1 MIKRKL
7 ITAGF
12 VIAMAAMVMS
22 GCKSGGTDK
31 ETTAAAAGETA
42 GSQESGTASGETKSE
57 EELTDE
63 ASLELGNYKGLTL
76 TAVKAGVTDEDL
88 EAELENLKGQYP
100 AEVTGRAAKLGDV
113 ANIDY
118 VGTKDGE
125 AFSGGTAEG
134 FDLALGSGTFID
146 GFEDGVVGMNVG
158 EEKDLNLTFPENY
171 KSADLAGQE
180 VVFHVTLNAIK
191 NAEETAIDDA
201 LAKRAMDDENATL
214 DQLRSQVYGGLENQ
228 AESNFFNEAGSELLN
243 QAIENSKVT
252 CDPDAVDDMYDQLV
266 ITYTAYAGQYGM
278 ELEEFLSMFLQTDK
292 AGLRAT
298 AENLVKQEMVLN
310 AIIEAEGIKATDEEK
325 DKLAQMNYFADAEEM
340 VSTYGEE
347 SANRLFQMGAAYY
360 YLIDNAVQGAP
371 AGAGE
376 TVEGHTES
384 QAAETTAP

>member
-1 MIKRKL
+1 MIKRNL

-12 VIAMAAMVMS
+12 VIAVVAMVMS
-22 GCKSGGTDK
+22 GCKSGSTDK
-31 ETTAAAAGETA
+31 ETTAAVTEETS
-42 GSQESGTASGETKSE
+42 GSQESGDASAETKAE

-63 ASLELGNYKGLTL
+63 ASLELGEYKGLTL

-88 EAELENLKGQYP
+88 EAELENLKSQYP

-158 EEKDLNLTFPENY
+158 EERDLNLTFPENY
-171 KSADLAGQE
+171 KSADLAGQD

-191 NAEETAIDDA
+191 NVENTAIDDA
-201 LAKRAMDDENATL
+201 LAQRVMDDADATV

-228 AESNFFNEAGSELLN
+228 AESIFFNEAGSELLN
-243 QAIENSKVT
+243 QAIENSTVT
-252 CDPDAVDDMYDQLV
+252 CDPDAVDDMYNQLV
-266 ITYTAYAGQYGM
+266 TTYTAYAGQYGM

-292 AGLRAT
+292 AGLKET

-310 AIIEAEGIKATDEEK
+310 AIIEAEGIEATDEEK
-325 DKLAQMNYFADAEEM
+325 DKLAQMNFFADADEM

-347 SANRLFQMGAAYY
+347 SADRLFQMGAAYY
-360 YLIDNAVQGAP
+360 YLIDNAVQDVP

-376 TVEGHTES
+376 TVEGQTSEP
-384 QAAETTAP
+384 AAP

>member
-1 MIKRKL
+1 MIKRNL

-12 VIAMAAMVMS
+12 VIAVAAMVMS
-22 GCKSGGTDK
+22 GCKSGSTDK
-31 ETTAAAAGETA
+31 ETTAAVTEETS
-42 GSQESGTASGETKSE
+42 GSQESGDASAETKAE

-63 ASLELGNYKGLTL
+63 ASLELGEYKGLTL

-88 EAELENLKGQYP
+88 EAELENLKSQYP

-158 EEKDLNLTFPENY
+158 EERDLNLTFPENY
-171 KSADLAGQE
+171 KSADLAGQD

-191 NAEETAIDDA
+191 NVENTAIDDA
-201 LAKRAMDDENATL
+201 LAQRVMDDADATV

-228 AESNFFNEAGSELLN
+228 AESIFFNEAGSELLN
-243 QAIENSKVT
+243 QAIENSTVT
-252 CDPDAVDDMYDQLV
+252 CDPDAVDDMYNQLV
-266 ITYTAYAGQYGM
+266 TTYTAYAGQYGM

-292 AGLRAT
+292 AGLKET
-298 AENLVKQEMVLN
+298 AENLMKQEMVLN
-310 AIIEAEGIKATDEEK
+310 AIIEAEGIEATDEEK
-325 DKLAQMNYFADAEEM
+325 DKLAQMNYFADADEM

-347 SANRLFQMGAAYY
+347 SADRLFQMGAAYY
-360 YLIDNAVQGAP
+360 YLIDNAVQDVP

-376 TVEGHTES
+376 TVEGQTSEP
-384 QAAETTAP
+384 AAP

>member
-100 AEVTGRAAKLGDV
+100 AEVTGCAAKLGDV

-266 ITYTAYAGQYGM
+266 TTYTAYAGQYGM

>member
-1 MIKRKL
+1 MIKRNL

-12 VIAMAAMVMS
+12 VIAVAAMVMS
-22 GCKSGGTDK
+22 GCKSGSTDK
-31 ETTAAAAGETA
+31 ETTAAVTEETS
-42 GSQESGTASGETKSE
+42 GSQESGAASAETKAE

-63 ASLELGNYKGLTL
+63 ASLELGEYKGLTL

-88 EAELENLKGQYP
+88 EAELENLKSQYP

-158 EEKDLNLTFPENY
+158 EERDLNLTFPENY
-171 KSADLAGQE
+171 KSADLAGQD

-191 NAEETAIDDA
+191 NVENTAIDDA
-201 LAKRAMDDENATL
+201 LAQRVMDDADATV

-228 AESNFFNEAGSELLN
+228 AESIFFNEAGSELLN
-243 QAIENSKVT
+243 QAIENSTVT
-252 CDPDAVDDMYDQLV
+252 CDPDAVDDMYNQLV
-266 ITYTAYAGQYGM
+266 TTYTAYAGQYGM
-278 ELEEFLSMFLQTDK
+278 ELEELLSMFLQTDK
-292 AGLRAT
+292 AGLKET

-310 AIIEAEGIKATDEEK
+310 AIIEAEGIEATDEEK
-325 DKLAQMNYFADAEEM
+325 DKLAQMNYFADADEM

-347 SANRLFQMGAAYY
+347 SADRLFQMGAAYY
-360 YLIDNAVQGAP
+360 YLIDNAVQDVP

-376 TVEGHTES
+376 TVEGQTSEP
-384 QAAETTAP
+384 AAP

>member
-1 MIKRKL
+1 MIKRNL

-12 VIAMAAMVMS
+12 VIAVAAMVMS
-22 GCKSGGTDK
+22 GCKSGSTDK
-31 ETTAAAAGETA
+31 ETTAAVTEETS
-42 GSQESGTASGETKSE
+42 GSQESGAASAETKAE

-63 ASLELGNYKGLTL
+63 ASLELGEYKGLTL

-88 EAELENLKGQYP
+88 EAELENLKSQYP

-158 EEKDLNLTFPENY
+158 EERDLNLTFPENY
-171 KSADLAGQE
+171 KSADLAGQD

-191 NAEETAIDDA
+191 NVENTAIDDA
-201 LAKRAMDDENATL
+201 LAQRVMDDTDATV

-228 AESNFFNEAGSELLN
+228 AESIFFNEAGSELLN
-243 QAIENSKVT
+243 QAIENSTVT
-252 CDPDAVDDMYDQLV
+252 CDPDAVDDMYNQLV
-266 ITYTAYAGQYGM
+266 TTYTAYAGQYGM

-292 AGLRAT
+292 AGLKET

-310 AIIEAEGIKATDEEK
+310 AIIEAEGIEATDEEK
-325 DKLAQMNYFADAEEM
+325 DKLAQMNYFADADEM

-347 SANRLFQMGAAYY
+347 SADRLFQMGAAYY
-360 YLIDNAVQGAP
+360 YLIDNAVQDVP

-376 TVEGHTES
+376 TVEGQTSEP
-384 QAAETTAP
+384 AAP

>member
-1 MIKRKL
+1 MIKRNL

-12 VIAMAAMVMS
+12 VIAVAAMVMS
-22 GCKSGGTDK
+22 GCKSGSTDK
-31 ETTAAAAGETA
+31 ETTAAVTEETS
-42 GSQESGTASGETKSE
+42 GSQESGAASAETKTE

-63 ASLELGNYKGLTL
+63 ASLELGEYKGLTL

-88 EAELENLKGQYP
+88 EAELENLKSQYP

-158 EEKDLNLTFPENY
+158 EERDLNLTFPENY
-171 KSADLAGQE
+171 KSADLAGQD

-191 NAEETAIDDA
+191 NVENTAIDDA
-201 LAKRAMDDENATL
+201 LAQRVMDDADATV

-228 AESNFFNEAGSELLN
+228 AESIFFNEAGSELLN
-243 QAIENSKVT
+243 QAIGNSTVT
-252 CDPDAVDDMYDQLV
+252 CDPDAVDDMYNQLV
-266 ITYTAYAGQYGM
+266 TTYTAYAGQYGM

-292 AGLRAT
+292 AGLKET

-310 AIIEAEGIKATDEEK
+310 AIIEAEGIEATDEEK
-325 DKLAQMNYFADAEEM
+325 DKLAQMNYFADADEM

-347 SANRLFQMGAAYY
+347 SADRLFQMGAAYY
-360 YLIDNAVQGAP
+360 YLIDNAVQDVP

-376 TVEGHTES
+376 TVEGQTSEP
-384 QAAETTAP
+384 AAP

>member
-1 MIKRKL
+1 MIKRNL

-12 VIAMAAMVMS
+12 VIAVAAMVMS
-22 GCKSGGTDK
+22 GCKSGSTDK
-31 ETTAAAAGETA
+31 ETTAAVTEETS
-42 GSQESGTASGETKSE
+42 GSQESGDASAETKAE

-63 ASLELGNYKGLTL
+63 ASLELGEYKGLTL

-88 EAELENLKGQYP
+88 EAELENLKSQYP

-158 EEKDLNLTFPENY
+158 EERDLNLTFPENY
-171 KSADLAGQE
+171 KSADLAGQD

-191 NAEETAIDDA
+191 NVENTAIDDA
-201 LAKRAMDDENATL
+201 LAQRVMDDTDATV

-228 AESNFFNEAGSELLN
+228 AESIFFNEAGSELLN
-243 QAIENSKVT
+243 QAIENSTVT
-252 CDPDAVDDMYDQLV
+252 CDPDAVDDMYNQLV
-266 ITYTAYAGQYGM
+266 TTYTAYAGQYGM

-292 AGLRAT
+292 AGLKET

-310 AIIEAEGIKATDEEK
+310 AIIEAEGIEATDEEK
-325 DKLAQMNYFADAEEM
+325 DKLAQMNYFADADEM

-347 SANRLFQMGAAYY
+347 SADRLFQMGAAYY
-360 YLIDNAVQGAP
+360 YLIDNAVQDVP

-376 TVEGHTES
+376 TVEGQTSEP
-384 QAAETTAP
+384 AAP

>member
-1 MIKRKL
+1 MGVKVAAFFGSSGRIFWNNVREVNTLADFQGIKSRAPENPINIAELEALGCIPTPMAWNELYTGLQQGTVDGLVSSKMPIIQQGL
-7 ITAGF
+7 IDVLKYATDTNHSYSINVILISSAKYNSFSEEQRAAYDKAIAGAAEEEWK
-12 VIAMAAMVMS
+12 IAM
-22 GCKSGGTDK
+22 K
-31 ETTAAAAGETA
+31 EEED
-42 GSQESGTASGETKSE
+42 SVQKIKELQEQGKILYT
-57 EELTDE
+57 ELTDE

-180 VVFHVTLNAIK
+180 VVFHVTLNAVK

-252 CDPDAVDDMYDQLV
+252 RRCGRYV
-266 ITYTAYAGQYGM
+266 
-278 ELEEFLSMFLQTDK
+278 
-292 AGLRAT
+292 
-298 AENLVKQEMVLN
+298 
-310 AIIEAEGIKATDEEK
+310 
-325 DKLAQMNYFADAEEM
+325 
-340 VSTYGEE
+340 
-347 SANRLFQMGAAYY
+347 
-360 YLIDNAVQGAP
+360 
-371 AGAGE
+371 
-376 TVEGHTES
+376 
-384 QAAETTAP
+384 

>member
-22 GCKSGGTDK
+22 GCKSGSTDK
-31 ETTAAAAGETA
+31 ETTAAA
-42 GSQESGTASGETKSE
+42 GSQESGTASGETKSD

-88 EAELENLKGQYP
+88 DAELEILKGQYP
-100 AEVTGRAAKLGDV
+100 AEVTGRAARLGDV

-171 KSADLAGQE
+171 
-180 VVFHVTLNAIK
+180 I
-191 NAEETAIDDA
+191 
-201 LAKRAMDDENATL
+201 
-214 DQLRSQVYGGLENQ
+214 
-228 AESNFFNEAGSELLN
+228 
-243 QAIENSKVT
+243 
-252 CDPDAVDDMYDQLV
+252 P
-266 ITYTAYAGQYGM
+266 
-278 ELEEFLSMFLQTDK
+278 
-292 AGLRAT
+292 
-298 AENLVKQEMVLN
+298 
-310 AIIEAEGIKATDEEK
+310 
-325 DKLAQMNYFADAEEM
+325 AQ
-340 VSTYGEE
+340 
-347 SANRLFQMGAAYY
+347 Q
-360 YLIDNAVQGAP
+360 
-371 AGAGE
+371 
-376 TVEGHTES
+376 
-384 QAAETTAP
+384 

>member
-1 MIKRKL
+1 MIKRNL

-12 VIAMAAMVMS
+12 VIAVVAMVMS
-22 GCKSGGTDK
+22 GCKSGSTDK
-31 ETTAAAAGETA
+31 ETTAAVTEETS
-42 GSQESGTASGETKSE
+42 GSQESGAASAETKAE

-63 ASLELGNYKGLTL
+63 ASLELGEYKGLTL

-88 EAELENLKGQYP
+88 EAELENLKSQYP

-158 EEKDLNLTFPENY
+158 EERDLNLTFPENY
-171 KSADLAGQE
+171 KSADLAGQD

-191 NAEETAIDDA
+191 NVENTAIDDA
-201 LAKRAMDDENATL
+201 LAQRVMDDADATV

-228 AESNFFNEAGSELLN
+228 AESIFFNEAGSELLN
-243 QAIENSKVT
+243 QAIENSTVT
-252 CDPDAVDDMYDQLV
+252 CDPDAVDDMYNQLV
-266 ITYTAYAGQYGM
+266 TTYTAYAGQYGM

-292 AGLRAT
+292 AGLKET

-310 AIIEAEGIKATDEEK
+310 AIIEAEGIEATDEEK
-325 DKLAQMNYFADAEEM
+325 DKLAQMNYFADADEM

-347 SANRLFQMGAAYY
+347 SADRLFQMGAAYY
-360 YLIDNAVQGAP
+360 YLIDNAVQDVP

-376 TVEGHTES
+376 TVEGQTSEP
-384 QAAETTAP
+384 AAP

>member
-1 MIKRKL
+1 MIKRNL

-12 VIAMAAMVMS
+12 VIAVVAMVMS
-22 GCKSGGTDK
+22 GCKSGSTDK
-31 ETTAAAAGETA
+31 ETTAAVTEETS
-42 GSQESGTASGETKSE
+42 GSQESGAASAETKAE

-63 ASLELGNYKGLTL
+63 ASLELGEYKGLTL

-88 EAELENLKGQYP
+88 EAELENLKSQYP
-100 AEVTGRAAKLGDV
+100 AEVTGRVAKLGDV

-158 EEKDLNLTFPENY
+158 EERDLNLTFPENY
-171 KSADLAGQE
+171 KSADLAGQD

-191 NAEETAIDDA
+191 NVENTAIDDA
-201 LAKRAMDDENATL
+201 LAQRVMDDTDATV

-228 AESNFFNEAGSELLN
+228 AESIFFNEAGSELLN
-243 QAIENSKVT
+243 QAIENSTVT
-252 CDPDAVDDMYDQLV
+252 CDPDAVDDMYNQLV
-266 ITYTAYAGQYGM
+266 TTYTAYAGQYGM

-292 AGLRAT
+292 AGLKET

-310 AIIEAEGIKATDEEK
+310 AIIEAEGIEATDEEK
-325 DKLAQMNYFADAEEM
+325 DKLAQMNYFADADEM

-347 SANRLFQMGAAYY
+347 SADRLFQMGAAYY
-360 YLIDNAVQGAP
+360 YLIDNAVQDVP

-376 TVEGHTES
+376 TVEGQTSEP
-384 QAAETTAP
+384 AAP

>member
-1 MIKRKL
+1 
-7 ITAGF
+7 
-12 VIAMAAMVMS
+12 
-22 GCKSGGTDK
+22 
-31 ETTAAAAGETA
+31 GETA

-57 EELTDE
+57 KELTDE
-63 ASLELGNYKGLTL
+63 AILELGNYKGLTL
-76 TAVKAGVTDEDL
+76 TAIKAGVTDEDL
-88 EAELENLKGQYP
+88 DAELEILKGQYP
-100 AEVTGRAAKLGDV
+100 AEVTGRAARLGDV

-266 ITYTAYAGQYGM
+266 TTYTAYAGQYGM

>member
-88 EAELENLKGQYP
+88 EAELENLKGRYP
-100 AEVTGRAAKLGDV
+100 AEGTGRAAKVGEW
-113 ANIDY
+113 AIIDY

-243 QAIENSKVT
+243 HAIENSKVT

-266 ITYTAYAGQYGM
+266 TTYTAYAGQYGM

>member
-1 MIKRKL
+1 MIKRNL

-12 VIAMAAMVMS
+12 VIAVAAMVMS
-22 GCKSGGTDK
+22 GCKSGSTDK
-31 ETTAAAAGETA
+31 ETTAAVTEETS
-42 GSQESGTASGETKSE
+42 GSQESGAASAETKAE

-63 ASLELGNYKGLTL
+63 ASLELGEYKGLTL

-88 EAELENLKGQYP
+88 EAELENLKSQYP

-158 EEKDLNLTFPENY
+158 EERDLNLTFPENY
-171 KSADLAGQE
+171 KSADLAGQD

-191 NAEETAIDDA
+191 NVENTAIDDA
-201 LAKRAMDDENATL
+201 LAQRVMDDADATV

-228 AESNFFNEAGSELLN
+228 AESIFFNEAGSELLN
-243 QAIENSKVT
+243 QAIENSTVT
-252 CDPDAVDDMYDQLV
+252 CDPDAVDDMYNQLV
-266 ITYTAYAGQYGM
+266 TTYTAYAGQYGM

-292 AGLRAT
+292 AGLKET

-310 AIIEAEGIKATDEEK
+310 AIIEAEGIEATDEEK
-325 DKLAQMNYFADAEEM
+325 DKLAQMNYFADADEM

-347 SANRLFQMGAAYY
+347 SADRLFQMGAAYY
-360 YLIDNAVQGAP
+360 YLIDNAVQDVP

-376 TVEGHTES
+376 TVEGQTSEP
-384 QAAETTAP
+384 AAP

>member
-1 MIKRKL
+1 MIKRNL

-12 VIAMAAMVMS
+12 VIAVAAMVMS
-22 GCKSGGTDK
+22 GCKSGSTDK
-31 ETTAAAAGETA
+31 ETTAAVTEETS
-42 GSQESGTASGETKSE
+42 GSQESGAASAETKAE

-63 ASLELGNYKGLTL
+63 ASLELGEYKGLTL

-88 EAELENLKGQYP
+88 EAELENLKSQYP

-158 EEKDLNLTFPENY
+158 EERDLNLTFPENY
-171 KSADLAGQE
+171 KSADLAGQD

-191 NAEETAIDDA
+191 NVENTAIDDA
-201 LAKRAMDDENATL
+201 LAQRVMDDADATV

-228 AESNFFNEAGSELLN
+228 AESIFFNEAGSELLN
-243 QAIENSKVT
+243 QAIENSTVT
-252 CDPDAVDDMYDQLV
+252 CDPDAVDDMYNQLV
-266 ITYTAYAGQYGM
+266 TTYTAYAGQYGM
-278 ELEEFLSMFLQTDK
+278 ELEEFLSMFLQTDR
-292 AGLRAT
+292 AGLKET

-310 AIIEAEGIKATDEEK
+310 AIIEAEGIEATDEEK
-325 DKLAQMNYFADAEEM
+325 DKLAQMNYFADADEM

-347 SANRLFQMGAAYY
+347 SADRLFQMGAAYY
-360 YLIDNAVQGAP
+360 YLIDNAVQDVP

-376 TVEGHTES
+376 TVEGQTSEP
-384 QAAETTAP
+384 AAP

>member
-1 MIKRKL
+1 MIKRNL

-12 VIAMAAMVMS
+12 VIAVAAMVMS
-22 GCKSGGTDK
+22 GCKSGSTDK
-31 ETTAAAAGETA
+31 ETTAAVTEETS
-42 GSQESGTASGETKSE
+42 GSQESGDASAETKAE

-63 ASLELGNYKGLTL
+63 ASLELGEYKGLTL

-88 EAELENLKGQYP
+88 EAELENLKSQYP

-158 EEKDLNLTFPENY
+158 EERDLNLTFPENY
-171 KSADLAGQE
+171 KSADLAGQD

-191 NAEETAIDDA
+191 NVENTAIDDA
-201 LAKRAMDDENATL
+201 LAQRVMDDADATV

-228 AESNFFNEAGSELLN
+228 AESIFFNEAGSELLN
-243 QAIENSKVT
+243 QAIENSTVT
-252 CDPDAVDDMYDQLV
+252 CDPDAVDDMYNQLV
-266 ITYTAYAGQYGM
+266 TTYTAYAGQYGM

-292 AGLRAT
+292 AGLKET

-310 AIIEAEGIKATDEEK
+310 AIIEAEGIEATDEEK
-325 DKLAQMNYFADAEEM
+325 DKLAQMNYFADADEM

-347 SANRLFQMGAAYY
+347 SADRLFQMGAAYY
-360 YLIDNAVQGAP
+360 YLIDNAVQDVP

-376 TVEGHTES
+376 TVEGQTSEP
-384 QAAETTAP
+384 AAP

>member
-88 EAELENLKGQYP
+88 EAELENLK
-100 AEVTGRAAKLGDV
+100 

-266 ITYTAYAGQYGM
+266 TTYTAYAGQYGM

>member
-1 MIKRKL
+1 MIKRNL

-12 VIAMAAMVMS
+12 VIAVVAMVMS
-22 GCKSGGTDK
+22 GCKSGSTDK
-31 ETTAAAAGETA
+31 ETTAAVTEETS
-42 GSQESGTASGETKSE
+42 GSQESGDASAETKAE

-63 ASLELGNYKGLTL
+63 ASLELGEYKGLTL

-88 EAELENLKGQYP
+88 EAELENLKSQYP

-158 EEKDLNLTFPENY
+158 EERDLNLTFPENY
-171 KSADLAGQE
+171 KSADLAGQD

-191 NAEETAIDDA
+191 NVENTAIDDA
-201 LAKRAMDDENATL
+201 LAQRVMDDADATV

-228 AESNFFNEAGSELLN
+228 AESIFFNEAGSELLN
-243 QAIENSKVT
+243 QAIENSTVT
-252 CDPDAVDDMYDQLV
+252 CDPDAVDDMYNQLV
-266 ITYTAYAGQYGM
+266 TTYTAYAGQYGM

-292 AGLRAT
+292 AGLKET

-310 AIIEAEGIKATDEEK
+310 AIIEAEGIEATDEEK
-325 DKLAQMNYFADAEEM
+325 DKLAQMNYFADADEM

-347 SANRLFQMGAAYY
+347 SADRLFQMGAAYY
-360 YLIDNAVQGAP
+360 YLIDNAVQDVP

-376 TVEGHTES
+376 TVEGQTSEP
-384 QAAETTAP
+384 AAP

>member
-1 MIKRKL
+1 MIKRNL

-12 VIAMAAMVMS
+12 VIAVVAMVMS
-22 GCKSGGTDK
+22 GCKSGSTDK
-31 ETTAAAAGETA
+31 ETTAAVTEETS
-42 GSQESGTASGETKSE
+42 GSQESGAASAETKAE

-63 ASLELGNYKGLTL
+63 ASLELGEYKGLTL

-88 EAELENLKGQYP
+88 EAELENLKSQYP

-158 EEKDLNLTFPENY
+158 EERDLNLTFPENY
-171 KSADLAGQE
+171 KSADLAGQD

-191 NAEETAIDDA
+191 NVENTAIDDA
-201 LAKRAMDDENATL
+201 LAQRVMDDTDATV

-228 AESNFFNEAGSELLN
+228 AESIFFNEAGSELLN
-243 QAIENSKVT
+243 QAIENSTVT
-252 CDPDAVDDMYDQLV
+252 CDPDAVDDMYNQLV
-266 ITYTAYAGQYGM
+266 TTYTAYAGQYGM

-292 AGLRAT
+292 AGLKET

-310 AIIEAEGIKATDEEK
+310 AIIEAEGIEATDEEK
-325 DKLAQMNYFADAEEM
+325 DKLAQMNYFADADEM

-347 SANRLFQMGAAYY
+347 SADRLFQMGAAYY
-360 YLIDNAVQGAP
+360 YLIDNAVQDVP

-376 TVEGHTES
+376 TVEGQTSEP
-384 QAAETTAP
+384 AAP

>member
-1 MIKRKL
+1 M
-7 ITAGF
+7 
-12 VIAMAAMVMS
+12 
-22 GCKSGGTDK
+22 
-31 ETTAAAAGETA
+31 
-42 GSQESGTASGETKSE
+42 
-57 EELTDE
+57 
-63 ASLELGNYKGLTL
+63 
-76 TAVKAGVTDEDL
+76 
-88 EAELENLKGQYP
+88 
-100 AEVTGRAAKLGDV
+100 
-113 ANIDY
+113 
-118 VGTKDGE
+118 
-125 AFSGGTAEG
+125 
-134 FDLALGSGTFID
+134 
-146 GFEDGVVGMNVG
+146 GMNVG

-266 ITYTAYAGQYGM
+266 TTYTAYAGQYGM